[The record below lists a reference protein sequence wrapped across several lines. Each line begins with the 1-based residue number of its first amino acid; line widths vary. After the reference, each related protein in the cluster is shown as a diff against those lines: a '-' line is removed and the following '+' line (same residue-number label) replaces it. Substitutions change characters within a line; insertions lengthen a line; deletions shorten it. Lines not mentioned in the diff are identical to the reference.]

1 MVSCLASSGA
11 FGSRAGASIIA
22 QLYAQVNIATASKD
36 TLVLLLPAGPFL
48 KAWGANAF
56 SIAVPE
62 RLPFSL
68 KCGGVLPVVVKAWCS
83 IQVVSGGPGKF
94 ETLTARKFLGLPFSR
109 KHPAKWFPR
118 RALFRRSAF
127 ISAPCSVLL

>member
-48 KAWGANAF
+48 KAWGANAL

-62 RLPFSL
+62 RLPFFP
-68 KCGGVLPVVVKAWCS
+68 KMWGGS
-83 IQVVSGGPGKF
+83 PG
-94 ETLTARKFLGLPFSR
+94 S
-109 KHPAKWFPR
+109 
-118 RALFRRSAF
+118 S
-127 ISAPCSVLL
+127 